1 MENLIVNLKEKL
13 ILRRKN
19 EYTKIQKLDKETNKE
34 LILISSGKI
43 MELDQFVGF
52 IENMLNYYNQNKKIT
67 Q

>member
-1 MENLIVNLKEKL
+1 MENLIVNLNEKL